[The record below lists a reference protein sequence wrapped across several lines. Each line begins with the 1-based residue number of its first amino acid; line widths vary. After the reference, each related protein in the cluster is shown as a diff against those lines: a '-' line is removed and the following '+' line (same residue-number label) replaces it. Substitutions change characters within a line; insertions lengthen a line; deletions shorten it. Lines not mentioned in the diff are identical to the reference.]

1 MTTTATIIVCI
12 ALMGIQ
18 IMSLH
23 LFEGY
28 RAQERERYLRRQPAT
43 IEGPSRQYPMA
54 NSDGFQR

>member
-18 IMSLH
+18 IMSMA

-28 RAQERERYLRRQPAT
+28 RAQERERHLRRQLAT
-43 IEGPSRQYPMA
+43 IEGPTRQYPMA